1 MVESEQIFTDEQGK
15 PKYSFENEQGQPKR
29 DEVLPVCY
37 RNTPWAL
44 TCAHAIGFGIHRSEG
59 TLIQHFSNPRR
70 WERVGYVVEEGQLE
84 FGSPVLL
91 KRRDDSF
98 PDYFEEELS
107 ADDAIVT
114 MKFPGQ
120 FEQAEQ
126 IAEDIRLNLENDELE
141 ADDILII
148 LPVPY
153 YAKSDYATIRDALT
167 RRNIPSHLVGV
178 DTDQDDV
185 FLRESIAVTHIY
197 RAKGNEAPMVYI
209 ANANRYLSYFTELT
223 GRNMLFTAITRSRAW
238 IRIFGIGDYMDRL
251 IKEINA
257 TRSDG
262 YKLRFTI
269 PTQEQQ
275 KIMERVHVTVTPEER
290 ELQRE
295 NAEHIKRLL
304 SAIKDGT
311 IKKSDF
317 SKEDRRLLAGLVLD
331 EFGDV
336 DE

>member
-1 MVESEQIFTDEQGK
+1 
-15 PKYSFENEQGQPKR
+15 
-29 DEVLPVCY
+29 
-37 RNTPWAL
+37 
-44 TCAHAIGFGIHRSEG
+44 
-59 TLIQHFSNPRR
+59 
-70 WERVGYVVEEGQLE
+70 
-84 FGSPVLL
+84 
-91 KRRDDSF
+91 
-98 PDYFEEELS
+98 
-107 ADDAIVT
+107 
-114 MKFPGQ
+114 
-120 FEQAEQ
+120 
-126 IAEDIRLNLENDELE
+126 
-141 ADDILII
+141 LII

>member
-1 MVESEQIFTDEQGK
+1 
-15 PKYSFENEQGQPKR
+15 
-29 DEVLPVCY
+29 
-37 RNTPWAL
+37 
-44 TCAHAIGFGIHRSEG
+44 
-59 TLIQHFSNPRR
+59 
-70 WERVGYVVEEGQLE
+70 
-84 FGSPVLL
+84 
-91 KRRDDSF
+91 
-98 PDYFEEELS
+98 
-107 ADDAIVT
+107 
-114 MKFPGQ
+114 
-120 FEQAEQ
+120 
-126 IAEDIRLNLENDELE
+126 
-141 ADDILII
+141 
-148 LPVPY
+148 
-153 YAKSDYATIRDALT
+153 
-167 RRNIPSHLVGV
+167 
-178 DTDQDDV
+178 
-185 FLRESIAVTHIY
+185 
-197 RAKGNEAPMVYI
+197 MVYI